1 MDLKNQYQ
9 TYADATRARKEFG
22 FLRMWSIYP
31 AQIQPIVDAM
41 KPNLDEVEQSVNIL
55 LAAQDAN
62 WGPIQYDGELHDR
75 ATYRYFWELVQKAK
89 VTNVKLP
96 ASALERWFA

>member
-1 MDLKNQYQ
+1 
-9 TYADATRARKEFG
+9 
-22 FLRMWSIYP
+22 
-31 AQIQPIVDAM
+31 
-41 KPNLDEVEQSVNIL
+41 VNIL

-89 VTNVKLP
+89 VTGIPLP
-96 ASALERWFA
+96 AAAAERWFS